1 MTDDEAVRARLV
13 GVNHVALE
21 VGDIEEALEWYGAV
35 FEFDLRGRSDSTA
48 FLDAGD
54 QFLAL
59 SEADAGGAPDDDRH
73 VGLVVDDPA
82 AVERRLEELGVE
94 PLETS
99 GLDVRDPWG
108 NRLQIVAYEEIQFTK
123 AEHVLRGMGLP
134 GLEKSASALEELAE
148 KGMAPRPETEP
159 EHGSDGE

>member
-1 MTDDEAVRARLV
+1 MTDDKHARLV
-13 GVNHVALE
+13 GVNHVALA
-21 VGDIEEALEWYGAV
+21 VGDIDEALDWYGAV
-35 FEFDLRGRSDSTA
+35 FDFDLRGRSESTA
-48 FLDAGD
+48 FLDVGD

-59 SEADAGGAPDDDRH
+59 SEGDTGRTSDDGRH
-73 VGLVVDDPA
+73 VGLVVDDPT

-123 AEHVLRGMGLP
+123 AEHVLRGMGLS
-134 GLEKSASALEELAE
+134 GLGKSASALEELDE
-148 KGMAPRPETEP
+148 KGMAPSPETEIEP